1 MLQQTWEFLFLETF
15 LKCDSEV
22 QCNVSVLKI
31 NAIHH
36 HCLQNPRMTKNCS
49 SSAYSKV
56 LYPTNCTLWRR
67 EGGNAFQMLSLI
79 LILIQCILLPV
90 IKSKSYILHYEF
102 TDFMDI
108 PCVVVEVSC
117 NSSFSIIKN
126 DENVSFAFDYTHN
139 GSGSCSLR
147 SGSFVNMRLQK
158 GYIVHWFW
166 FFTPEPFMEMFGQ
179 GFNTVG
185 AEEYLLHGTYALTNL
200 SVFNEFTNETYCANV
215 TALPGM
221 LCNYGFYALN
231 ILQRNLCLETSSAI
245 VINYFFS
252 ARNVPLT
259 SILSCDFFSIFKIF
273 GNLVFKMDKF
283 KFRHIGPSN
292 LLL

>member
-1 MLQQTWEFLFLETF
+1 
-15 LKCDSEV
+15 
-22 QCNVSVLKI
+22 
-31 NAIHH
+31 
-36 HCLQNPRMTKNCS
+36 
-49 SSAYSKV
+49 
-56 LYPTNCTLWRR
+56 
-67 EGGNAFQMLSLI
+67 
-79 LILIQCILLPV
+79 
-90 IKSKSYILHYEF
+90 
-102 TDFMDI
+102 MDI

-215 TALPGM
+215 TALPGQVREPYQDTLIRAGNHYSCM
-221 LCNYGFYALN
+221 SGWNVTLYGEKYNATLRLGSVKFQAFPDIGAANFSGYAVTCYADHDHN
-231 ILQRNLCLETSSAI
+231 
-245 VINYFFS
+245 
-252 ARNVPLT
+252 P
-259 SILSCDFFSIFKIF
+259 F
-273 GNLVFKMDKF
+273 GFQGVLVFVCVGVVLVILVYICI
-283 KFRHIGPSN
+283 RISTLPSP
-292 LLL
+292 LFQ